1 MMSEGVR
8 VRFAPAPTGL
18 PHLGNMRTALF
29 NWLFAR
35 HHGGD
40 FIVRIED
47 TDVARRLEGA
57 DQVILEGL
65 RWLGL
70 DWDEGPEKGGTFGPY
85 YQSQRMSLYGTHA
98 QRLLHE
104 GQAYRCYCSPE
115 RLEEMRQEQQRRG
128 ESPGYDRRCRG
139 LDDAEAR
146 RHEAQGIKPVIRF
159 KVPLEGETSFYDL
172 LRGDISFAN
181 SSLDDFVLLKSD
193 GYPTY
198 HLANVVDDHLMEVT
212 DVLRADEWIPSTP
225 RHILIYRA
233 LGWRPPRYIHLPLI
247 LEGSGGKM
255 SKRLGDV
262 SLASYRQRGYLSEAI
277 VNYLALLG
285 WSPGDTQE
293 IFTLEELVERFS
305 WERISVSPAIFDPE
319 RLNWFNKW
327 YIRHFAPSRIAQAVA
342 PYLRDTYGQD
352 ERSGGTA
359 YSPQAWREL
368 LVEHVREEVNSL
380 DQIPARVGFVF
391 LDEIHYTAEAREVL
405 NAPAARRV
413 LEIFVEKL
421 NALPSPDVTQA
432 SSLLQELR
440 LRFKERENLK
450 AGAVMFPVRAS
461 LTGALQGPSLAAVM
475 ALLGKER
482 CVQRVRGSQNSFP
495 S

>member
-8 VRFAPAPTGL
+8 VRFAPSPTGL

-29 NWLFAR
+29 NWLFDR
-35 HHGGD
+35 HYEGA

-47 TDVARRLEGA
+47 TDLARTVEDA
-57 DQVILEGL
+57 DQMILEGL
-65 RWLGL
+65 RWLDL
-70 DWDEGPEKGGTFGPY
+70 DWDEGPGKGGQFGPY
-85 YQSQRMSLYGTHA
+85 YQSQRISLYQTYA
-98 QRLLHE
+98 RQLLQE

-115 RLEEMRQEQQRRG
+115 RLETMRQEQQRQG
-128 ESPGYDRRCRG
+128 KPPGYDRRCRE
-139 LDDAEAR
+139 LSDAEVR
-146 RHEAQGIKPVIRF
+146 GYEAQGIEPAIRF
-159 KVPLEGETSFYDL
+159 KVPLEGRTSFRDL
-172 LRGDISFAN
+172 LRGEISFAN
-181 SSLDDFVLLKSD
+181 RSLDDFVLLKSD

-225 RHILIYRA
+225 RHILIYQA

-247 LEGSGGKM
+247 LEKSGGKM
-255 SKRLGDV
+255 SKRLGDI
-262 SLASYRQRGYLSEAI
+262 SLASYRQRGYLPEAI

-293 IFTLEELVERFS
+293 IFTLEELVEGFS
-305 WERISVSPAIFDPE
+305 WQRISVSPAIFDLE
-319 RLNWFNKW
+319 RLDWFNKW
-327 YIRHFAPSRIAQAVA
+327 YIRHFPPARIAKAIA
-342 PYLRDTYGQD
+342 PYLRETYGQD
-352 ERSGGTA
+352 ERSQGTA

-380 DQIPARVGFVF
+380 NQIPAHVGFVF
-391 LDEIHYTAEAREVL
+391 LDEIAYTADANGVLRTPVARKVL
-405 NAPAARRV
+405 AA
-413 LEIFVEKL
+413 FVEKL
-421 NALPSPDVTQA
+421 NSLLSLDLAEA

-440 LRFKERENLK
+440 LRFKEQEGLK
-450 AGAVMFPVRAS
+450 AREVMFPIRAR
-461 LTGALQGPSLAAVM
+461 LTGALEGPSLAAVI

-482 CVQRVRGSQNSFP
+482 CIQRVRGSQDS